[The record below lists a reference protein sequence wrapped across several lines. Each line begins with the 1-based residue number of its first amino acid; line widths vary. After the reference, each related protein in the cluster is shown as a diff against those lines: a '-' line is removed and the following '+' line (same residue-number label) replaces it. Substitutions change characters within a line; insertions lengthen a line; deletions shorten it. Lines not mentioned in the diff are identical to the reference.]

1 MSVQLL
7 NTLNRFLNIYRSA
20 NDSLTEECVSKIDHQ
35 VFYQFTPDS
44 SGTVLITLS
53 FAFTRQRR
61 NMLLSCLGG
70 RPGLAFP
77 MDSLTP
83 SRISYACAFG
93 ATAFLAYDIVMEG
106 RLIID
111 TPVDK
116 TARSFAAILSVLVY
130 GMVFFPV
137 FACLA
142 LSSVFGFVLGALYV
156 PVEGRKAAMQAAAK
170 RLVYQ
175 FVYHRKKGFRYPAR
189 ILSVMLLG
197 VMVVYIV
204 SVQSLYIFYVWQL
217 KSNAKIT
224 TFTSNTLISFIFFT
238 LLVFHVYIY
247 LKACVVCVL
256 CVVLRR
262 NNLLALYKGDHSN
275 IPPAEAGGNVSYCVN
290 SIKYGGFQVGYIVWG
305 FIIQFAVLTLI
316 CFLLAIVVLL
326 LEGGYYQWIL
336 DLLLIF
342 WPVILVTVII
352 MVTQNLLAR
361 FVFLQGRGIYLALDN
376 RFCFFIFTYFMFFY
390 NIFLGLISCLL
401 RIVKAIVLG
410 IIFLGRLDNSTLSR
424 KFEFFDP
431 GFSAYRGFMH
441 MECAHTH
448 PVVIVFARLVI
459 QTWEASK
466 QGRVP
471 QSVHS
476 TEGEMD
482 VKVKTHRRRSMK
494 ARSNWQVTYTLLHNP
509 ELRVT
514 RKGFMQL
521 LRQARELGVHIP
533 ISDNQAN
540 INVDSL
546 AEQIQQAKDLPKST
560 HSKKEMEAKIQVNGK
575 LCGSLG
581 QANETRQGS
590 VTLSSPPLV
599 IFTITIFTLRLFI
612 VCEWYWTSL
621 QMSISLG
628 VYIAGGIFSLQ
639 VLLGQTVEIGV
650 GLVVGDGDV
659 YGQLARLT

>member
-1 MSVQLL
+1 MEAMFARQYVSAKSTIKFSISSLL
-7 NTLNRFLNIYRSA
+7 IPA
-20 NDSLTEECVSKIDHQ
+20 
-35 VFYQFTPDS
+35 
-44 SGTVLITLS
+44 VLITLS

-156 PVEGRKAAMQAAAK
+156 WMLLSVQIFKLTECQTTPQGRILLVLQSLPILLCLIYLSVSIPVRIVICFRKGQYFIGNTTSLTQENIKESYAGHHVTKLFRKPRVKKPVEGRKAAMQAAAK

-197 VMVVYIV
+197 VMVVYILAFQIVALTSSRSWWNCKKSSQASSVRRRMMMMKRATQNGHYSAAIV
-204 SVQSLYIFYVWQL
+204 SSGSVV
-217 KSNAKIT
+217 AM
-224 TFTSNTLISFIFFT
+224 
-238 LLVFHVYIY
+238 VF
-247 LKACVVCVL
+247 CVVAMFVAIALATFFSILNVL
-256 CVVLRR
+256 HALTSYR

-482 VKVKTHRRRSMK
+482 VKVSLLDIDTQSEDAPAPQHEGSLQLASDVHAAAQPGAARHAQGLHAAVTSGARAGRTHP
-494 ARSNWQVTYTLLHNP
+494 H
-509 ELRVT
+509 
-514 RKGFMQL
+514 
-521 LRQARELGVHIP
+521 LRQP
-533 ISDNQAN
+533 
-540 INVDSL
+540 
-546 AEQIQQAKDLPKST
+546 
-560 HSKKEMEAKIQVNGK
+560 
-575 LCGSLG
+575 G
-581 QANETRQGS
+581 QHQRRQSGRAD
-590 VTLSSPPLV
+590 P
-599 IFTITIFTLRLFI
+599 
-612 VCEWYWTSL
+612 
-621 QMSISLG
+621 
-628 VYIAGGIFSLQ
+628 AG
-639 VLLGQTVEIGV
+639 
-650 GLVVGDGDV
+650 
-659 YGQLARLT
+659 